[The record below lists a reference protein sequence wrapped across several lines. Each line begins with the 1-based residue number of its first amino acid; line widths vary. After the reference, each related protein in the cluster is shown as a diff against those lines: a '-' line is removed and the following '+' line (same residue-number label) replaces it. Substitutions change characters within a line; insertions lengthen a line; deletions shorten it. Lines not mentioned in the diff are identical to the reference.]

1 MSQDAIIK
9 RDHACAKNSVDS
21 SVLYKYAIPLKR
33 IMASVVKQ
41 RSPNDLLQ
49 VSLSSLL
56 VASDDLLGKIK
67 MFANMFSDHGLV
79 FLS

>member
-1 MSQDAIIK
+1 
-9 RDHACAKNSVDS
+9 
-21 SVLYKYAIPLKR
+21 
-33 IMASVVKQ
+33 MASVVKQ
-41 RSPNDLLQ
+41 RSPNYLLQ

-56 VASDDLLGKIK
+56 VASDDLLGEIK